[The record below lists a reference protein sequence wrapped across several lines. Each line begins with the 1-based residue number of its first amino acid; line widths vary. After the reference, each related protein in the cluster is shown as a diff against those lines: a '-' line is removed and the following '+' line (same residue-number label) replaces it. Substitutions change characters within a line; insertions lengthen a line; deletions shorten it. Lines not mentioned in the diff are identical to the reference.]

1 MKYYS
6 IAFYI
11 TVILINTLLSQPL
24 WAGPASDTASLE
36 KRLDILEQQV
46 AELKKELQEQRQEAA
61 KDVHQ
66 ATIPQAAVPTS
77 DQTHPVAIV
86 TANAKD
92 GLSIRSQD
100 GNYSLRI
107 GGYTQIEAREFAN
120 NNKEDLDEDS
130 SILARRVRLR
140 IEGTIAG
147 NFDYFV
153 QPDFG
158 YNDNFNTITSTTPS
172 AYSPSLMD
180 AWIDY
185 KYFPEATIKVGKMKT
200 PFDLENLQD
209 TRYDSFTELGLTG
222 NLSPQR
228 DVGGQLGGVLWDNRI
243 TYAGGVF
250 DGGADHENGYGG
262 YSTAVNGDTNSRS
275 GTGRIFINP
284 FKDTSFDVLSGL
296 GVGYAVS
303 YGKEKGSDLP
313 SYISPGQAPVFTYNS
328 NVSAAG
334 PQLRTEPQANFY
346 YKSLGIFGEK
356 VTDQESLEYTSA
368 GHIIRDKP
376 DNEAWQV
383 AGSYVLTGENASY
396 NGVTPKYDLNPSLGH
411 WGAFELAVRY
421 GELRI
426 DPTLFSENFANLN
439 TSISNEKAWATGI
452 NWYLNGNVKVVFD
465 FEQTK
470 FDRGAPNGTST
481 DDRKTE
487 NLFTT
492 MFQLSL

>member
-1 MKYYS
+1 MKKLFKS
-6 IAFYI
+6 LPIV
-11 TVILINTLLSQPL
+11 TVIISSFLTQPL
-24 WAGPASDTASLE
+24 WADTSSNTASLE
-36 KRLDILEQQV
+36 QRLDNLEQQV
-46 AELKKELQEQRQEAA
+46 AELKQELQQQKQEAA
-61 KDVHQ
+61 RNALQ
-66 ATIPQAAVPTS
+66 ANVPQASNSTTN
-77 DQTHPVAIV
+77 QTQPEAIV
-86 TANAKD
+86 TASSKD
-92 GLSIRSQD
+92 GFSIKSPD
-100 GNYSLRI
+100 EKYSLRI
-107 GGYTQIEAREFAN
+107 GGYTQIEAREFAD
-120 NNKEDLDEDS
+120 NNKEESDEDS

-147 NFDYFV
+147 NFDYFL

-158 YNDNFNTITSTTPS
+158 YNDNFSTITSTTPS
-172 AYSPSLMD
+172 TYSPSVMD

-200 PFDLENLQD
+200 PFDLENLQE
-209 TRYDSFTELGLTG
+209 TRYTDFTELGLTG

-228 DVGGQLGGVLWDNRI
+228 DVGAQLGGNLWDNRI
-243 TYAGGVF
+243 TYAGGIF
-250 DGGADHENGYGG
+250 DGAADRENGYGG
-262 YSTAVNGDTNSRS
+262 YSTAAGGDTNSRS

-296 GVGYAVS
+296 GIGYAAS
-303 YGKEKGSDLP
+303 YGKEKGSDLA
-313 SYISPGQAPVFTYNS
+313 SYISPGQAPVFSYNG

-356 VTDQESLEYTSA
+356 VTDQESLEYTSG
-368 GHIIRDKP
+368 GHIIRNRP

-383 AGSYVLTGENASY
+383 AGTYVLTGEDASY
-396 NGVTPKYDLNPSLGH
+396 NGVTPKYDLDPSLGH
-411 WGAFELAVRY
+411 WGAFELAGRY
-421 GELRI
+421 GELKLDNSI
-426 DPTLFSENFANLN
+426 FSENFANLN
-439 TSISNEKAWATGI
+439 TSISDEQAWATGI

-470 FDRGAPNGTST
+470 FRRGAGNGSQTEN
-481 DDRKTE
+481 RKTE